1 MMKRAAARL
10 GLCGW
15 LCLSACAEPALPSND
30 APPPPIVPRP
40 EGFPAFMAPADNEPT
55 LERFEL
61 GRRLFYDGR
70 LSRTG
75 DISCSSCHVQKY
87 AFSDPNALSTG
98 VDGRLGARNASALV
112 NLAWGKSFFWHGGA
126 VSLEVQ
132 AVGPIKNPL
141 EMDTSLATVAK
152 RLAADRAVASAF
164 QDAYAAPP
172 SESTIPMA
180 LATFV
185 RALVSANSPY
195 DRWQAGDEDALSP
208 AAKRGEAIFYG
219 ERGECFHCH
228 AGYNFTNNT
237 FKNDGTAAD
246 DPDPGR
252 QEITLSAADF
262 GQFKIPTLRNVA
274 VSGPYMHDGSLTT
287 LDDVIASYVAGGR
300 GHPKTDPTIEPLDL
314 EADDAADLREFLRAL
329 TDDEFL
335 TNPRF
340 AAPAD

>member
-1 MMKRAAARL
+1 MRRKAAAL
-10 GLCGW
+10 AGLCC
-15 LCLSACAEPALPSND
+15 CLSGCAEHAPSGSE
-30 APPPPIVPRP
+30 APPPVVPQP
-40 EGFPAFMAPADNEPT
+40 AGFPAFVAPADNEPT
-55 LERFEL
+55 PERFEL
-61 GRRLFYDGR
+61 GRRLFYDRR

-87 AFSDPNALSTG
+87 AFSDPNALSMG
-98 VDGRLGARNASALV
+98 VDGQVGTRNASALV
-112 NLAWGKSFFWHGGA
+112 NLAWGRSFFWHGGA

-132 AVGPIKNPL
+132 AVGPIKNPI
-141 EMDTSLATVAK
+141 EMDTSLATVAN
-152 RLAADRAVASAF
+152 RLVADGAVASAF
-164 QDAYAAPP
+164 QEAYAAPP

-185 RALVSANSPY
+185 RGLVSANSPY
-195 DRWQAGDEDALSP
+195 DRWRAGDDDALSP
-208 AAKRGEAIFYG
+208 AAKRGQAIFDG

-237 FKNDGTAAD
+237 FKNDGTVAD

-262 GQFKIPTLRNVA
+262 GLFKIPTLRNVA
-274 VSGPYMHDGSLTT
+274 VSGPYMHDGSLAT

-300 GHPKTDPTIEPLDL
+300 GHPNTDPTIRPLDL
-314 EADDAADLREFLRAL
+314 DAEDEADLRAFLQAL
-329 TDDEFL
+329 TDDDFL
-335 TNPRF
+335 TDPRF